1 MSSGDILG
9 QSRSY
14 RDYRAICQR
23 SAIVFLDNQTRHAST
38 GFQAN
43 GDMGKLIHG
52 LLGWD
57 KLVPESMAMYQ
68 SPHRHFA
75 SPAGPHQ
82 RPGCGWWRGLP
93 GHTALVAS
101 HRRLPRRPAAS
112 YRTAAPLMV
121 WHERNE
127 RYLVNRRPVATVG
140 LLWSQDNVDF
150 YGREAPEARVMTPYW
165 GMAQALIRAR
175 IPYVPIHA
183 DDVSSGGGIANH
195 LSVLVLANTGSLSDS
210 QCDAVEQ
217 FVAAGGGLVAT
228 GESSLYDEEGARR
241 DDFALADV
249 LGVHARWRHH
259 RHAGSGERELGCS
272 RGALLSEDSA

>member
-1 MSSGDILG
+1 
-9 QSRSY
+9 
-14 RDYRAICQR
+14 
-23 SAIVFLDNQTRHAST
+23 
-38 GFQAN
+38 
-43 GDMGKLIHG
+43 
-52 LLGWD
+52 
-57 KLVPESMAMYQ
+57 
-68 SPHRHFA
+68 
-75 SPAGPHQ
+75 
-82 RPGCGWWRGLP
+82 
-93 GHTALVAS
+93 
-101 HRRLPRRPAAS
+101 
-112 YRTAAPLMV
+112 MV

-150 YGREAPEARVMTPYW
+150 YGREAPEGACHD
-165 GMAQALIRAR
+165 ALLGYGAGVDPGAHPR
-175 IPYVPIHA
+175 YVPIHA

-259 RHAGSGERELGCS
+259 RHADPASANWDAQEGHSYLRIRPELRASVDGPLT
-272 RGALLSEDSA
+272 GAEPLVTDARHPVLGRL